1 MMSEIKWQKDFQT
14 AVELAG
20 KSRKP
25 VFQDFWFD
33 G

>member
-1 MMSEIKWQKDFQT
+1 MSEIKWERSYQH
-14 AVELAG
+14 ALELAG